1 MAKRERRRVRS
12 SIDQLPAETRR
23 RLEEMLADLNNGLT
37 YRDMAEEVEAQ
48 CGIRLSTSAIQR
60 YAARYNRDAKQLKM
74 MSERMRQIEQYMDTH
89 SPADLSAYIA
99 ALIQDGLLRR
109 IQDGQDEIDE
119 IPIAD
124 ALKLS
129 IQANR
134 ASAYVYR
141 YRDQTIVR
149 EEADDDQNTAERMEW
164 LRQTL
169 RQNPELLREI
179 IEEETKPGTE
189 GGAEE
194 NG

>member
-1 MAKRERRRVRS
+1 M
-12 SIDQLPAETRR
+12 
-23 RLEEMLADLNNGLT
+23 
-37 YRDMAEEVEAQ
+37 
-48 CGIRLSTSAIQR
+48 STSAIQR
-60 YAARYNRDAKQLKM
+60 YAARYNRDAQQLKM